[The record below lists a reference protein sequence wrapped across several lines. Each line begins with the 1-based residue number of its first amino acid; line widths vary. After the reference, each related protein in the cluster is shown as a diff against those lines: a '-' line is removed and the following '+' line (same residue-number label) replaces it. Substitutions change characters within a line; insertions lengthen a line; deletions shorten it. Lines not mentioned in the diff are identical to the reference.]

1 MNSKTKGNHSRK
13 RLADPKGSRTDSPC
27 HQHMKCA
34 RCDGA
39 MIFERFQATME
50 IFYAWRCVNCG
61 DIMDQV
67 VQKNRELVM
76 AQKRQAAGENG
87 CAHSA
92 I

>member
-13 RLADPKGSRTDSPC
+13 RLAGPKGSRADSPC
-27 HQHMKCA
+27 CQRMKCA
-34 RCDGA
+34 RCGGA

-76 AQKRQAAGENG
+76 AQK
-87 CAHSA
+87 
-92 I
+92 